1 MERNE
6 EGNAPAAKQDSSGC
20 PRGCGKG
27 SNKIVVAIWV
37 TFLLGGVGYL
47 LYSQKQDAAEANRLL
62 QQSYELYGR
71 GDFAASTECLRQ
83 AAELGNA
90 LAQVY
95 YGGHLRSGIGTET
108 DMAAAV
114 KWIRKA
120 ADKKCAMAAYEL
132 AVCYENGEG
141 VERDLDEA
149 ETWYKKALED
159 SAYASSARSS
169 LERIANLKAAAGA
182 GAD

>member
-6 EGNAPAAKQDSSGC
+6 EDNAPTAPKQDSSGC
-20 PRGCGKG
+20 PHRSGKG

-114 KWIRKA
+114 EWFRKA
-120 ADKKCAMAAYEL
+120 AKRNNASAYL
-132 AVCYENGEG
+132 WLGTCYENGEG
-141 VERDLDEA
+141 VERDLAEA
-149 ETWYKKALED
+149 EKWYRKAVEAD
-159 SAYASSARSS
+159 AGPGAQPS
-169 LERIANLKAAAGA
+169 LDRVRQLIAAPPPGA
-182 GAD
+182 E

>member
-6 EGNAPAAKQDSSGC
+6 EDNAPAAPKQDSSGC
-20 PRGCGKG
+20 SRKCGKG

-37 TFLLGGVGYL
+37 TLLLSGVGYY
-47 LYSQKQDAAEANRLL
+47 LYSRQKAAAEANRLL

-71 GDFAASTECLRQ
+71 GDFVASTECLRQ

-114 KWIRKA
+114 EWFRKA
-120 ADKKCAMAAYEL
+120 AKHRNASAYL
-132 AVCYENGEG
+132 WLGTCYENGEG
-141 VERDLDEA
+141 VERDLVEA
-149 ETWYKKALED
+149 EKWYRKAVD
-159 SAYASSARSS
+159 ADAGPGAQPS
-169 LERIANLKAAAGA
+169 LDRVRQLIAAPPPGSE
-182 GAD
+182 

>member
-6 EGNAPAAKQDSSGC
+6 EDNAPAARKQDSSGC

-37 TFLLGGVGYL
+37 TFLLGGVGYY
-47 LYSQKQDAAEANRLL
+47 LYSQKQDAAEAYRLL
-62 QQSYELYGR
+62 QQSYELYGM
-71 GDFAASTECLRQ
+71 GDFAASTEGLRQ

-95 YGGHLRSGIGTET
+95 YGGHLRNGIGTET

-114 KWIRKA
+114 KWFRKA
-120 ADKKCAMAAYEL
+120 ARHKHASAYL
-132 AVCYENGEG
+132 WLGTCYENGEG
-141 VERDLDEA
+141 VERDLAEA
-149 ETWYKKALED
+149 EKWYRKAVEAD
-159 SAYASSARSS
+159 AGPGAQPS
-169 LERIANLKAAAGA
+169 LDRVRQQIAAPPPGA
-182 GAD
+182 E